1 MTHAPLLAPD
11 TQVQR
16 PGGVPGSHKDLC
28 PGSRGQCSQHCLVTV
43 RPLAWAA
50 KERHGCSR
58 GRAAGGGKPGLSSM
72 ECAVERRQAAKT
84 GRMGGW
90 GELPLHRGHLNLRTE
105 PDRWQVWEAQGG
117 ACSGRAWG
125 KWGVEGGRRRQGR
138 SLGHRCAPLSP
149 PGCCAGLRQEQ
160 SPAGAGQGDP
170 QHQPRPMRGWGPGGH
185 TPGSLPPPPQ
195 THRLC
200 RFFSAVF
207 LPFSWLGL
215 RPPPWPPEWP
225 VCPAGSSGDALWAGL
240 AVGPLF
246 PWDFLLLK
254 QLRKF

>member
-50 KERHGCSR
+50 KEQRGCSR
-58 GRAAGGGKPGLSSM
+58 GRAAGGGKPGLSSI

-117 ACSGRAWG
+117 ACSRRAWG
-125 KWGVEGGRRRQGR
+125 EVGRRGR
-138 SLGHRCAPLSP
+138 EEEARAKPGAQVCPSEPTWLLCRPQTRAEPSWCWARGPAASAQTHEGLGARWTHPWLP
-149 PGCCAGLRQEQ
+149 P
-160 SPAGAGQGDP
+160 
-170 QHQPRPMRGWGPGGH
+170 
-185 TPGSLPPPPQ
+185 LPPPATNAQ
-195 THRLC
+195 
-200 RFFSAVF
+200 AV
-207 LPFSWLGL
+207 S
-215 RPPPWPPEWP
+215 
-225 VCPAGSSGDALWAGL
+225 
-240 AVGPLF
+240 
-246 PWDFLLLK
+246 LL
-254 QLRKF
+254 